1 VRVLMMSMVV
11 CVASAAATPALSQW
25 ICQTLWVE
33 RNSIYKDAGF
43 CFKTDRA
50 IRYFGNAG
58 CQYDNPA
65 SLPLSQ
71 SQQERI
77 ADILA
82 QERDNGCR

>member
-1 VRVLMMSMVV
+1 MMSMVV
-11 CVASAAATPALSQW
+11 CVASAAATPALSQR